1 MNEARERDVLLRRIE
16 RLESRNKALEREAG
30 ENREALRLME
40 LQRNLS
46 AAIVSVD
53 TIEEGLRICL
63 DSLLDACRMDAGG
76 IYLFDERTGV
86 LHLRVHQGLSKG
98 FVDQVSRYDPDSRN
112 CEFIRRNIP
121 TYTMRKDLDVPAG
134 EVERLEGIKGIGV
147 IPLVSENRVIGCIN
161 IASHSRKTI
170 PAPARIATET
180 MASLIGNVV
189 AHVKAKASL
198 QRSEAHLNSLLESAS
213 GFAVYR
219 MAFDKDAPYNFRN
232 IFISPSIEEI
242 LGYTAEEWRVGH
254 YYENVHPDDREGVLE
269 AHRRALETSKFEKT
283 ARFYNRKKKQWIWL
297 QTIGLAVRN
306 EQGDIVAAN
315 GLMID
320 VTEKKIAEDRLRKR
334 EKELEMKSQHLNDT
348 NTALEILLEKRSK
361 EKRDTEDKI
370 NVNIQQLVEPYLQKL
385 RAAGLNEAQKTLA
398 DIIGENLKNITG
410 AFPGERNFILTKLTP
425 MEIQVAN
432 LIRQGKTSK
441 EIGEILCVSHRT
453 VGSHRTS
460 LRNKLGLKN
469 RKVNLRA
476 YLLYNV

>member
-1 MNEARERDVLLRRIE
+1 
-16 RLESRNKALEREAG
+16 
-30 ENREALRLME
+30 
-40 LQRNLS
+40 
-46 AAIVSVD
+46 
-53 TIEEGLRICL
+53 
-63 DSLLDACRMDAGG
+63 
-76 IYLFDERTGV
+76 
-86 LHLRVHQGLSKG
+86 
-98 FVDQVSRYDPDSRN
+98 
-112 CEFIRRNIP
+112 
-121 TYTMRKDLDVPAG
+121 
-134 EVERLEGIKGIGV
+134 
-147 IPLVSENRVIGCIN
+147 
-161 IASHSRKTI
+161 
-170 PAPARIATET
+170 
-180 MASLIGNVV
+180 
-189 AHVKAKASL
+189 
-198 QRSEAHLNSLLESAS
+198 
-213 GFAVYR
+213 
-219 MAFDKDAPYNFRN
+219 
-232 IFISPSIEEI
+232 
-242 LGYTAEEWRVGH
+242 
-254 YYENVHPDDREGVLE
+254 
-269 AHRRALETSKFEKT
+269 
-283 ARFYNRKKKQWIWL
+283 
-297 QTIGLAVRN
+297 LAVRN